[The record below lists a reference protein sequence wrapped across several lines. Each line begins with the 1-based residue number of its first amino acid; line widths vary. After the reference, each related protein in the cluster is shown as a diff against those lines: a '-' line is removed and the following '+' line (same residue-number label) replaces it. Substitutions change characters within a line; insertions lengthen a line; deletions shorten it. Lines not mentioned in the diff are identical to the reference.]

1 MERWQGKLAVVTG
14 ASAGIGAAIAVELVK
29 AGMIVVGLARRTDK
43 IEELR
48 CKIPLKQKGNL
59 HALEL
64 DISKEEDI
72 IEVFKKID
80 CNYGGISVLVNNAG
94 VMLEGRL
101 LERDSSST
109 LRKIMDVNVFGL
121 VNCTREAYLS
131 MKKHGINDG
140 HIVHI
145 NSTLGHK
152 IPFAEG
158 LKTHLN
164 MYGASKFA
172 VNALTETYRQDFI
185 FEKTKIKVTVGSTYH

>member
-1 MERWQGKLAVVTG
+1 
-14 ASAGIGAAIAVELVK
+14 
-29 AGMIVVGLARRTDK
+29 
-43 IEELR
+43 
-48 CKIPLKQKGNL
+48 
-59 HALEL
+59 
-64 DISKEEDI
+64 
-72 IEVFKKID
+72 
-80 CNYGGISVLVNNAG
+80 
-94 VMLEGRL
+94 
-101 LERDSSST
+101 
-109 LRKIMDVNVFGL
+109 
-121 VNCTREAYLS
+121 